1 MDVSYCTNLPSFD
14 YITGVLL
21 PRSGGKIHIFTPV
34 TLIYPLSPLFYS
46 IGITMGTQPKTAG
59 YHRNAARRRKTIF
72 KKCEELSRL
81 GVDLW
86 IIIGS
91 TDQTHVFKSRDRGLF
106 DKFDRQVMLS
116 CARPKW

>member
-1 MDVSYCTNLPSFD
+1 
-14 YITGVLL
+14 
-21 PRSGGKIHIFTPV
+21 
-34 TLIYPLSPLFYS
+34 
-46 IGITMGTQPKTAG
+46 MGTERKTAG

-106 DKFDRQVMLS
+106 DRFDRQVMLS
-116 CARPKW
+116 CARPKWQKAQKDILAPTTASRRVRIIDRLRADHSGSAIEESTTIVK